1 MLVFNKRQ
9 ALDLAE
15 ALFDA
20 CDNLQSEDGSREL
33 ATVDRVAN
41 TFVSVD
47 DTFTTSTVAVVLED
61 ASDRDGTIELIHSA
75 A

>member
-1 MLVFNKRQ
+1 LLVFTKRQ
-9 ALDLAE
+9 AQDLAE

-20 CDNLQSEDGSREL
+20 CDNLQSDDGSREL

-61 ASDRDGTIELIHSA
+61 GSDREGTVELIYSA